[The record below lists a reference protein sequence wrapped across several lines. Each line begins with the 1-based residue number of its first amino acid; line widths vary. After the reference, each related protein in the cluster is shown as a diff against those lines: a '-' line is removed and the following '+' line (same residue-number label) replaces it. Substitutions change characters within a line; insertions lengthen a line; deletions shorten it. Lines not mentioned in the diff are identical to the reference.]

1 MTSTPK
7 PSGPSSRSSS
17 ELRILATTA
26 VLPMLRRAASCLHPR
41 LAPLRCL
48 STAPSP
54 PATLLLSR
62 DETLGIVT
70 VAPNRPKKANAINR
84 ASVPRT
90 SYPPSGPAPA
100 HTYRYLPRVA
110 VRREL

>member
-1 MTSTPK
+1 MDGAE
-7 PSGPSSRSSS
+7 GPSSS
-17 ELRILATTA
+17 ERRILATTA

-41 LAPLRCL
+41 LARLRCL

-54 PATLLLSR
+54 PTTLLLSR
-62 DETLGIVT
+62 DDALGIVT
-70 VAPNRPKKANAINR
+70 VAPNRPRKANAINR

-90 SYPPSGPAPA
+90 SYPPSGPARARYA